1 MDHSY
6 LGAIKS
12 PTCMIPFICLICP
25 KIPSDQWH
33 FIYPQTL
40 IAFDLIEP
48 FTINAW
54 HAGYKELIHH
64 LFLYT
69 FVSSVLGGCEH
80 DMPCWK
86 LMGSVRRTDN
96 LVRKILF
103 G

>member
-1 MDHSY
+1 
-6 LGAIKS
+6 
-12 PTCMIPFICLICP
+12 MIPFICLICP
-25 KIPSDQWH
+25 KILSDQWH

-54 HAGYKELIHH
+54 HAGYKQLTHN

-69 FVSSVLGGCEH
+69 FVSSAPGGCEH
-80 DMPCWK
+80 DMPYWK
-86 LMGSVRRTDN
+86 LIGSVRRTDN
-96 LVRKILF
+96 LVRKIPL